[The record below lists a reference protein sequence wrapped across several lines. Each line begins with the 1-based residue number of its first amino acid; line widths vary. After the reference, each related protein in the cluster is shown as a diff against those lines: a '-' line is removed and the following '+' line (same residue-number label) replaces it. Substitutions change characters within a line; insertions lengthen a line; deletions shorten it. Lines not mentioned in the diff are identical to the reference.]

1 MSEMMPCLGCGN
13 YIPELLIEN
22 GKPNFRC
29 EKCGCETRLQKTLD
43 EAERLWNEG
52 RIIPKSEAE
61 YQKYIANRKKVK
73 HNDP

>member
-1 MSEMMPCLGCGN
+1 MAEMSKCLGCGT

-29 EKCGCETRLQKTLD
+29 TKCGCETRPQDTLD

-52 RIIPKSEAE
+52 IIYPHDEK
-61 YQKYIANRKKVK
+61 QFWNRR
-73 HNDP
+73 N